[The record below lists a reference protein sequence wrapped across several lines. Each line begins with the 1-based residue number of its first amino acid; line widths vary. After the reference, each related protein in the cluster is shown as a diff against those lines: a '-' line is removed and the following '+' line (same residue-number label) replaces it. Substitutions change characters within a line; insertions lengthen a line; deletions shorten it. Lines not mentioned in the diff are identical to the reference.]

1 VNLMMTK
8 YLIIGSIVAG
18 ALTVG
23 SPSALALRAVGAK
36 NTSNIV
42 KAAHRG
48 SMHCSRHRRGIGA
61 AHWWREMDRQCRGGK
76 VSTSC

>member
-1 VNLMMTK
+1 MMTK

-23 SPSALALRAVGAK
+23 SPSAIALRAVGAK

-48 SMHCSRHRRGIGA
+48 SVHGSRHRRGIGTA
-61 AHWWREMDRQCRGGK
+61 RWWREMDRHSRGGRR
-76 VSTSC
+76 